1 MHDSDGVPLCCV
13 VAYVILCVYVYLL
26 RLCYIYLPLLVS
38 MVCVCVCVCV
48 CVSQDRVAE
57 QQKYGIL
64 YSDDYD
70 YLQHLRE
77 PGSSLMEPGPTLKEP
92 DSVLREPGPTLKE
105 PDPTLKEPGS
115 VRSQQRG
122 EGPPSLPAELF
133 GSELVV
139 LGKLEK
145 VLPVT
150 GTYLY
155 IRMCVC
161 VCVRRQI
168 AYIKDF
174 DFLLVIHNSVQC

>member
-1 MHDSDGVPLCCV
+1 MCICYVCAIYIYPSLYLCCV
-13 VAYVILCVYVYLL
+13 CV
-26 RLCYIYLPLLVS
+26 CIYA
-38 MVCVCVCVCV
+38 VCVCVCVCV
-48 CVSQDRVAE
+48 CQDRVAE

-77 PGSSLMEPGPTLKEP
+77 PGSSLMEPGPTLREP
-92 DSVLREPGPTLKE
+92 VSSLMEPGPTLKEPGPTLKE
-105 PDPTLKEPGS
+105 PDS
-115 VRSQQRG
+115 VRSQQCG
-122 EGPPSLPAELF
+122 EGPPNLPAELF

-145 VLPVT
+145 VLPVA

-161 VCVRRQI
+161 VCV
-168 AYIKDF
+168 
-174 DFLLVIHNSVQC
+174 